1 MRLAAV
7 CCRGPG
13 ARLACARMLRGCK
26 EVLVKRREEEELEG
40 VEGEKVWS
48 PLLCEHICW
57 KHNYTGAQKHTGLH
71 NDFSI
76 LQLVERLI
84 SLAAKYL

>member
-1 MRLAAV
+1 
-7 CCRGPG
+7 
-13 ARLACARMLRGCK
+13 MLRGCK
-26 EVLVKRREEEELEG
+26 EVLVKRRRRRRSWKEWREK
-40 VEGEKVWS
+40 KVWS